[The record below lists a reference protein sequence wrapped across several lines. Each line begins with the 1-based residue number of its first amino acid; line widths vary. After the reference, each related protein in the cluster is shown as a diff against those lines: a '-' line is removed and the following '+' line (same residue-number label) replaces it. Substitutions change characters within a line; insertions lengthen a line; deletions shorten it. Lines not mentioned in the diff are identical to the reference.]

1 MPDTNPTDPRFD
13 STQANAGSDS
23 TQANAGSDSTAPSA
37 RLDPITDAVAA
48 FAAGQPI
55 VVVDDEDRENE
66 GDLIMAAEF
75 AEAASMGFF
84 VRYTSGVICAP
95 MEADRAAALELPPMV
110 STNEDPKGTAY
121 TISCDAVGVTTGISA
136 AERAL
141 TGRHLAAAVPDPAS
155 ITRPGHVFPLIAKPG
170 GVRERPG
177 HTEAGVEF
185 ARLAGATPVAMIGEV
200 VHDDGSMM
208 RFDSLLE
215 FADAHKLVMVSI
227 EGLIDYLNETDA
239 SLGSETESTVHGSTH
254 EADANP
260 RAIEASAEVPL
271 PTKHGSFRARA
282 FTIDGHDHLGVF
294 SGLDSAAVSPG
305 AVNGEPAGQEPS
317 LRGPAPLVRVHSEC
331 LTGDVFGS
339 HRCDCG
345 EQLDLAMHRISDEG
359 GAVIYLTGHEGRG
372 IGLSN
377 KLRAYALQDQG
388 LDTVD
393 ANRELGFHDD
403 DRDYRA
409 AAEILRSIG
418 LTRIRLL
425 TNNPDKTRALEALG
439 ITIEAVVPLEIP
451 ARPENSNYL
460 NTKRER
466 MHHTLTLP
474 SVVGSSTASASI
486 AEKHHC

>member
-1 MPDTNPTDPRFD
+1 MTETTPTADRPDSSQEN
-13 STQANAGSDS
+13 
-23 TQANAGSDSTAPSA
+23 A
-37 RLDPITDAVAA
+37 RLDPIDEAITA

-75 AEAASMGFF
+75 AEAATMGFF

-95 MEADRAAALELPPMV
+95 MDAERAAALELPPMV
-110 STNEDPKGTAY
+110 SANEDPKGTAY

-141 TGRHLAAAVPDPAS
+141 TGRHLAAAVPEPAS
-155 ITRPGHVFPLIAKPG
+155 ITRPGHVFPLVAKAG

-185 ARLAGATPVAMIGEV
+185 ARLAGASPVAMIGEV

-208 RFDSLLE
+208 RFDSLRE
-215 FADAHKLVMVSI
+215 FADAHQLVMVSI
-227 EGLIDYLNETDA
+227 EELIEYLNETDRGFDA
-239 SLGSETESTVHGSTH
+239 SSTAGSTRGSAHSSSNHLPTESTNAPSESAPTSGSI
-254 EADANP
+254 AP
-260 RAIEASAEVPL
+260 SAEVPL
-271 PTKHGSFRARA
+271 PTKHGSFTARA
-282 FTIDGHDHLGVF
+282 FTIDDHDHLGVF
-294 SGLDSAAVSPG
+294 SEVNSAAVD
-305 AVNGEPAGQEPS
+305 PAARDEES
-317 LRGPAPLVRVHSEC
+317 VLRGPAPLVRVHSEC

-345 EQLDLAMHRISDEG
+345 EQLDLAMQRISAEG
-359 GAVIYLTGHEGRG
+359 GAVIYMTGHEGRG

-377 KLRAYALQDQG
+377 KLRAYALQDRG

-425 TNNPDKTRALEALG
+425 TNNPDKTRALESLG
-439 ITIEAVVPLEIP
+439 ITIEAVIPLEIP
-451 ARPENSNYL
+451 ARPENTDYL
-460 NTKRER
+460 ATKRER

-474 SVVGSSTASASI
+474 SVVGSPTASAASPATPI

>member
-1 MPDTNPTDPRFD
+1 MPDTDPT
-13 STQANAGSDS
+13 A
-23 TQANAGSDSTAPSA
+23 A
-37 RLDPITDAVAA
+37 RLDPIEDAIAA

-75 AEAASMGFF
+75 AEAATMGFF

-95 MEADRAAALELPPMV
+95 MDAERAAALDLPPMV

-121 TISCDAVGVTTGISA
+121 TISCDAVGVSTGISA

-141 TGRHLAAAVPDPAS
+141 TGRHLAAAAPDPAS
-155 ITRPGHVFPLIAKPG
+155 ITRPGHVFPLIAKSG

-185 ARLAGATPVAMIGEV
+185 ARLAGAAPVAMIGEV

-208 RFDSLLE
+208 RFDSLRE
-215 FADAHKLVMVSI
+215 FADTHKLVMVSI
-227 EGLIDYLNETDA
+227 EGLIDYLNESDREGATD
-239 SLGSETESTVHGSTH
+239 E
-254 EADANP
+254 ANP
-260 RAIEASAEVPL
+260 QAIEASAEVPL
-271 PTKHGSFRARA
+271 PTKHGSFSARA

-294 SGLDSAAVSPG
+294 SGIDSAAVTH
-305 AVNGEPAGQEPS
+305 EPAGQDPS

-345 EQLDLAMHRISDEG
+345 EQLDLALQRISDEG
-359 GAVIYLTGHEGRG
+359 GAVIYMTGHEGRG

-377 KLRAYALQDQG
+377 KLRAYALQDRG

-474 SVVGSSTASASI
+474 SVVGSATASATI

>member
-1 MPDTNPTDPRFD
+1 MTETTPTAARVDP
-13 STQANAGSDS
+13 TQ
-23 TQANAGSDSTAPSA
+23 PSA
-37 RLDPITDAVAA
+37 RLDPIDEAIAA
-48 FAAGQPI
+48 FAAGKPI

-75 AEAASMGFF
+75 AEAATMGFF

-95 MEADRAAALELPPMV
+95 MDAERATALELPPMV
-110 STNEDPKGTAY
+110 SANEDPKGTAY

-155 ITRPGHVFPLIAKPG
+155 ITRPGHVFPLIAKSG

-185 ARLAGATPVAMIGEV
+185 ARLAGASPVAMIGEV

-208 RFDSLLE
+208 RFDSLRE
-215 FADAHKLVMVSI
+215 FADAHELVMVSI
-227 EGLIDYLNETDA
+227 EELITYLNEADRQSDQDSTMSVPNEPVVDPH
-239 SLGSETESTVHGSTH
+239 SL
-254 EADANP
+254 
-260 RAIEASAEVPL
+260 EASAEVPL
-271 PTKHGSFRARA
+271 PTKHGSFTARA

-294 SGLDSAAVSPG
+294 SGVSSAAVVDS
-305 AVNGEPAGQEPS
+305 AVVDEASTDEES
-317 LRGPAPLVRVHSEC
+317 VLRGPAPLVRVHSEC

-345 EQLDLAMHRISDEG
+345 EQLDLAMQRISVEG

-377 KLRAYALQDQG
+377 KLRAYALQDRG

-425 TNNPDKTRALEALG
+425 TNNPDKTKALELLG
-439 ITIEAVVPLEIP
+439 ITIEAVIPLEIP
-451 ARPENSNYL
+451 ARPENTDYL
-460 NTKRER
+460 ATKRER
-466 MHHTLTLP
+466 MHHALTLP
-474 SVVGSSTASASI
+474 SVVGTKSADKAVS
-486 AEKHHC
+486 

>member
-1 MPDTNPTDPRFD
+1 MTETNPSNDRPDT
-13 STQANAGSDS
+13 SQE
-23 TQANAGSDSTAPSA
+23 SA
-37 RLDPITDAVAA
+37 RLDPISEAIAA

-75 AEAASMGFF
+75 AQAATMGFF

-95 MEADRAAALELPPMV
+95 MGAERAAAFELPPMV
-110 STNEDPKGTAY
+110 SANEDPKGTAY

-136 AERAL
+136 AERAQ
-141 TGRHLAAAVPDPAS
+141 TGRHLATADPDPAS
-155 ITRPGHVFPLIAKPG
+155 ITRPGHVFPLIAKAG

-208 RFDSLLE
+208 RFDSLRD
-215 FADAHKLVMVSI
+215 FADAHELVMVSI
-227 EGLIDYLNETDA
+227 EELIDYLNEADRR
-239 SLGSETESTVHGSTH
+239 SDEESVHVDDGEATTPRSTN
-254 EADANP
+254 ESVTSP
-260 RAIEASAEVPL
+260 RTIDASAEVPL
-271 PTKHGSFRARA
+271 PTKHGSFTARA

-294 SGLDSAAVSPG
+294 SGVSSAAVDEAS
-305 AVNGEPAGQEPS
+305 AGEESS

-359 GAVIYLTGHEGRG
+359 GTVIYLTGHEGRG

-377 KLRAYALQDQG
+377 KLRAYALQDRG

-418 LTRIRLL
+418 LSRIRLL
-425 TNNPDKTRALEALG
+425 TNNPDKTRALESLG
-439 ITIEAVVPLEIP
+439 ITVEAVVPLEIP
-451 ARPENSNYL
+451 ARPENTNYL
-460 NTKRER
+460 ATKRER

-474 SVVGSSTASASI
+474 SVVGSATASSPITSAPI

>member
-1 MPDTNPTDPRFD
+1 MTETTPRADRPDTSQEN
-13 STQANAGSDS
+13 
-23 TQANAGSDSTAPSA
+23 A
-37 RLDPITDAVAA
+37 RLDPIDEAITA

-75 AEAASMGFF
+75 AEAATMGFF

-95 MEADRAAALELPPMV
+95 MDAERAAALELPPMV
-110 STNEDPKGTAY
+110 SANEDPKGTAY

-155 ITRPGHVFPLIAKPG
+155 ITRPGHVFPLIAKAG

-185 ARLAGATPVAMIGEV
+185 ARLAGASPVAMIGEV

-208 RFDSLLE
+208 RFDSLRE
-215 FADAHKLVMVSI
+215 FADAHQLVMVSI
-227 EGLIDYLNETDA
+227 EELIEYLNETDRG
-239 SLGSETESTVHGSTH
+239 L
-254 EADANP
+254 DANSTADSTNVP
-260 RAIEASAEVPL
+260 GESDATSRSIAPSAEVPL
-271 PTKHGSFRARA
+271 PTKHGSFTARA

-294 SGLDSAAVSPG
+294 SEVSSAVVDEAST
-305 AVNGEPAGQEPS
+305 GQEPA

-345 EQLDLAMHRISDEG
+345 EQLDLAMQRISAEG
-359 GAVIYLTGHEGRG
+359 GAVIYMTGHEGRG

-377 KLRAYALQDQG
+377 KLRAYALQDRG

-425 TNNPDKTRALEALG
+425 TNNPDKTRALESLG
-439 ITIEAVVPLEIP
+439 ITIEAVIPLEIP
-451 ARPENSNYL
+451 ARPENTDYL
-460 NTKRER
+460 ATKRER

-474 SVVGSSTASASI
+474 SVVGSATASAPIASTPI

>member
-1 MPDTNPTDPRFD
+1 MPDTDPT
-13 STQANAGSDS
+13 A
-23 TQANAGSDSTAPSA
+23 A
-37 RLDPITDAVAA
+37 RLDPIEDAIAA

-75 AEAASMGFF
+75 AEAATMGFF

-95 MEADRAAALELPPMV
+95 MDAERAAALELPPMV
-110 STNEDPKGTAY
+110 SANEDPKGTAY

-155 ITRPGHVFPLIAKPG
+155 ITRPGHVFPLIAKSG

-208 RFDSLLE
+208 RFDSLRE

-227 EGLIDYLNETDA
+227 EGLIDYLNESDHEDA
-239 SLGSETESTVHGSTH
+239 VNAERPDAGSAGHSSTH
-254 EADANP
+254 ESGANL

-271 PTKHGSFRARA
+271 PTKHGSFSARA

-294 SGLDSAAVSPG
+294 SGIDSAAV
-305 AVNGEPAGQEPS
+305 AHEPAGQEPS
-317 LRGPAPLVRVHSEC
+317 LHGPAPLVRVHSEC

-345 EQLDLAMHRISDEG
+345 EQLDLALQQISDEG
-359 GAVIYLTGHEGRG
+359 GTVIYMTGHEGRG

-377 KLRAYALQDQG
+377 KLRAYALQDRG

-418 LTRIRLL
+418 LTHIRLL
-425 TNNPDKTRALEALG
+425 TNNPDKTRALESLG

-466 MHHTLTLP
+466 MHHTLTLL
-474 SVVGSSTASASI
+474 SVVGSATASATI

>member
-1 MPDTNPTDPRFD
+1 MTET
-13 STQANAGSDS
+13 T
-23 TQANAGSDSTAPSA
+23 PSAA
-37 RLDPITDAVAA
+37 RLDPISEAIAA

-75 AEAASMGFF
+75 AEADTMGFF

-95 MEADRAAALELPPMV
+95 MDAERAAALELPPMV
-110 STNEDPKGTAY
+110 AANEDPKGTAY

-141 TGRHLAAAVPDPAS
+141 TGRHLAAAAPDPAS
-155 ITRPGHVFPLIAKPG
+155 ITRPGHVFPLIAKSG

-208 RFDSLLE
+208 RFDSLRE
-215 FADAHKLVMVSI
+215 FADAHQLVMVSI
-227 EGLIDYLNETDA
+227 EGLIDYLNESDHEDA
-239 SLGSETESTVHGSTH
+239 VNAERPDAGSAGHSSTH
-254 EADANP
+254 ESGANL

-271 PTKHGSFRARA
+271 PTKHGSFSARA

-294 SGLDSAAVSPG
+294 SGIDSAAV
-305 AVNGEPAGQEPS
+305 AHEPAGQEPS
-317 LRGPAPLVRVHSEC
+317 LHGPAPLVRVHSEC

-345 EQLDLAMHRISDEG
+345 EQLDLALQQISDEG
-359 GAVIYLTGHEGRG
+359 GAVIYMTGHEGRG

-377 KLRAYALQDQG
+377 KLRAYALQDRG

-418 LTRIRLL
+418 LTHIRLL
-425 TNNPDKTRALEALG
+425 TNNPDKTRALESLG

-466 MHHTLTLP
+466 MHHTLTLL
-474 SVVGSSTASASI
+474 SVVGSATASATI

>member
-1 MPDTNPTDPRFD
+1 MPDTDPT
-13 STQANAGSDS
+13 A
-23 TQANAGSDSTAPSA
+23 A
-37 RLDPITDAVAA
+37 RLDPIEDAIAA

-75 AEAASMGFF
+75 AEAATMGFF

-95 MEADRAAALELPPMV
+95 MDAERAAALELPPMV
-110 STNEDPKGTAY
+110 SANEDPKGTAY

-155 ITRPGHVFPLIAKPG
+155 ITRPGHVFPLIAKSG

-208 RFDSLLE
+208 RFDSLRE

-227 EGLIDYLNETDA
+227 EGLIDYLNETD
-239 SLGSETESTVHGSTH
+239 T
-254 EADANP
+254 NP

-294 SGLDSAAVSPG
+294 SRIESAAVADEPRAQESSP
-305 AVNGEPAGQEPS
+305 
-317 LRGPAPLVRVHSEC
+317 RGPAPLVRVHSEC

-345 EQLDLAMHRISDEG
+345 EQLDLALQRISDEG
-359 GAVIYLTGHEGRG
+359 GAVIYMTGHEGRG

-377 KLRAYALQDQG
+377 KLRAYALQDRG

-409 AAEILRSIG
+409 AAEILGSIG

-466 MHHTLTLP
+466 MHHSLTLP
-474 SVVGSSTASASI
+474 SVVGSASASATI

>member
-1 MPDTNPTDPRFD
+1 MPDTDPT
-13 STQANAGSDS
+13 A
-23 TQANAGSDSTAPSA
+23 A
-37 RLDPITDAVAA
+37 RLDPIEDAIAA

-75 AEAASMGFF
+75 AEAATMGFF

-95 MEADRAAALELPPMV
+95 MDAERAAALELPPMV
-110 STNEDPKGTAY
+110 SANEDPKGTAY

-155 ITRPGHVFPLIAKPG
+155 ITRPGHVFPLIAKSG

-185 ARLAGATPVAMIGEV
+185 ARLAGAAPVAMIGEV

-208 RFDSLLE
+208 RFDSLRE

-227 EGLIDYLNETDA
+227 EGLIDYLNETD
-239 SLGSETESTVHGSTH
+239 TT
-254 EADANP
+254 P

-294 SGLDSAAVSPG
+294 SRIESAAV
-305 AVNGEPAGQEPS
+305 ADEPTAQESS

-345 EQLDLAMHRISDEG
+345 EQLDLALQRVFDEG
-359 GAVIYLTGHEGRG
+359 GAVIYMTGHEGRG

-377 KLRAYALQDQG
+377 KLRAYALQDRG

-460 NTKRER
+460 TTKRER

-474 SVVGSSTASASI
+474 SVVGSATASATI